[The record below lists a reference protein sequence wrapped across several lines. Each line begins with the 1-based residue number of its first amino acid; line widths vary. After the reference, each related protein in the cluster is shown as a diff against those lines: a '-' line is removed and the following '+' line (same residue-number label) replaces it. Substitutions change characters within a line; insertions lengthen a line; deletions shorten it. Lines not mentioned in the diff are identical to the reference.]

1 MLRLFALLEVSDF
14 GFSSRYFKTFLF
26 NENFKLVNPSYPIEA
41 IIADFDAHIC
51 ATWKEEDV
59 IADLKEYDKNILVYL
74 NEYIYA
80 KEHGL
85 LFDFTP
91 DRVNVEHIMPASGHN
106 IDAIRNDAG
115 MTKEEF
121 DDMVNL
127 LGNKIL
133 LEEDI
138 NKHIGMDWFKTKKG
152 TLVQD
157 KKGYVGS
164 RFGIASTLS
173 SYTSDKWGKDD
184 IETANQKAAKRI
196 CRFIFNKPQE
206 A

>member
-1 MLRLFALLEVSDF
+1 MLPD
-14 GFSSRYFKTFLF
+14 
-26 NENFKLVNPSYPIEA
+26 NP
-41 IIADFDAHIC
+41 DLHVMKHIC
-51 ATWKEEDV
+51 D
-59 IADLKEYDKNILVYL
+59 
-74 NEYIYA
+74 
-80 KEHGL
+80 
-85 LFDFTP
+85 
-91 DRVNVEHIMPASGHN
+91 
-106 IDAIRNDAG
+106 DAG
-115 MTKEEF
+115 LTKEEF
-121 DDMVNL
+121 DDMANL

-138 NKHIGMDWFKTKKG
+138 NKYIGMDWFKTKKG

-164 RFGIASTLS
+164 RFGIASALS

-184 IETANQKAAKRI
+184 IETANHKAAKRI